1 MNKELL
7 ELLLSIT
14 SVSGNEFKIQDALS
28 EHMAEYVDKIEKD
41 SIGDGVYTLEGTGKS
56 RILMTAHCDEIGLL
70 VSSVT
75 SDGYLKVTSAGG
87 FNARLYPGHGVK
99 IATAGG
105 TVYGSVGYT
114 SENLKKTDFADY
126 NLLVDIGASTKE
138 EALSLVE
145 LGDPVVFDSTP
156 RYLFNDR
163 VKARG
168 LDDKSGVF
176 TLMETLKRLKKKEHK
191 ATVSMAATVGE
202 EMCLHGAGWAA
213 KRTDPTEAIIVD
225 VTYTSDYDGMRDAKW
240 GEIEL
245 GKGPALC
252 INPICDKRMNQ
263 KLMKLAKELDIPF
276 QTEVSGGRT
285 CTDADRIHMENLG
298 IPVALVS
305 IPLRYMHSPA
315 EIADFKD
322 IENAIRLLEAYV
334 ESAE

>member
-14 SVSGNEFKIQDALS
+14 SVSGNEFKIQEALE
-28 EHMAEYVDKIEKD
+28 EHMKGYADKIDKD
-41 SIGDGVYTLEGTGKS
+41 SIGDSVYTLEGNGKS

-75 SDGYLKVTSAGG
+75 SEGYLKVTSAGG
-87 FNARLYPGHGVK
+87 FSAKLYPGHGVN
-99 IATAGG
+99 IDTQNG
-105 TVYGSVGYT
+105 TVYGSVVYT
-114 SENLKKTDFADY
+114 PDALKKTEFSDAD
-126 NLLVDIGASTKE
+126 LQIDIGASTKE
-138 EALSLVE
+138 EALSQIE

-156 RYLFNDR
+156 RYLFNNR

-176 TLMETLKRLKKKEHK
+176 SLMETLKRLKDKEHK
-191 ATVSMAATVGE
+191 ATVCMAATVGE

-225 VTYTSDYDGMRDAKW
+225 VTFTSDYEGMKSAKW

-252 INPICDKRMNQ
+252 INPICDRRMNQ
-263 KLMKLAKELDIPF
+263 KLMKLARELDIPF
-276 QTEVSGGRT
+276 QVEVNGGRT

-315 EIADFKD
+315 EIADFSD
-322 IENAIRLLEAYV
+322 IENTIRLLEAYV
-334 ESAE
+334 EDAE